1 MGASGTCTSGGLPLR
16 GHETGGPRAPP
27 SRRKLAGESL
37 MAPAF
42 QFCPLPGLRR
52 GSQCQRGR
60 AAFHL
65 PNVVAWGSTAKA
77 AIAAAAAATLRS
89 GPSRFSKNG
98 GKSPAGRGALPDGV
112 TSLPGV
118 RRPDAPGAGAVLLEW
133 GQGLRADS
141 ASPRSSLGRWE
152 PAWELRF
159 SGCFCSRPESPGV
172 WCLSIRD
179 ARVLLLV
186 VS

>member
-1 MGASGTCTSGGLPLR
+1 MGVSGTCTSGGLPLR
-16 GHETGGPRAPP
+16 GHKTGGPRAPP

-77 AIAAAAAATLRS
+77 AIAAAAATLRS
-89 GPSRFSKNG
+89 GPSGFSKNG
-98 GKSPAGRGALPDGV
+98 GKSPAGRGARPDGV
-112 TSLPGV
+112 TSLPD
-118 RRPDAPGAGAVLLEW
+118 RAAQTLRAPGRPFGMGQRSLRRLGISQELPGKVGTCVGTTLL
-133 GQGLRADS
+133 GM
-141 ASPRSSLGRWE
+141 
-152 PAWELRF
+152 
-159 SGCFCSRPESPGV
+159 
-172 WCLSIRD
+172 
-179 ARVLLLV
+179 LLLTP
-186 VS
+186 

>member
-1 MGASGTCTSGGLPLR
+1 MGVSGTCTSGGLPLR
-16 GHETGGPRAPP
+16 GHKTGGPRAPP

-77 AIAAAAAATLRS
+77 AIAAAAATLRS
-89 GPSRFSKNG
+89 GPSGFSKNG
-98 GKSPAGRGALPDGV
+98 GKSPAGRGARPDGV
-112 TSLPGV
+112 TSLPD
-118 RRPDAPGAGAVLLEW
+118 RAAQTLRAPGPSFWNGAKVSAQTRHLPGPPGE
-133 GQGLRADS
+133 GGNLRGNY
-141 ASPRSSLGRWE
+141 AS
-152 PAWELRF
+152 
-159 SGCFCSRPESPGV
+159 
-172 WCLSIRD
+172 RD
-179 ARVLLLV
+179 ASAHALSLLMFGV
-186 VS
+186 